1 MSMVS
6 FVGYVNALVV
16 EKGILQELP
25 NAILTQKLIIYEK
38 EEIIN
43 NIAGE
48 KEAHAKK
55 REQMERDLQT
65 LNGVLKT
72 LREYV

>member
-25 NAILTQKLIIYEK
+25 NAILTQKLVSYED
-38 EEIIN
+38 EEIIDK
-43 NIAGE
+43 IAGE

-55 REQMERDLQT
+55 RKQHEWDLQT